1 VPRVVIAHLAKQLG
15 IAAPSVWPAIAKE
28 SKPTTRMPLRFSA
41 EWGYTREA
49 AIRPSNTRVL
59 GERSTRSDRKR
70 LLAICFGGTW
80 LRVTQHLGMKGE
92 RTPTS

>member
-1 VPRVVIAHLAKQLG
+1 LAKQLG

-59 GERSTRSDRKR
+59 GERSTRAIESGFWPSA
-70 LLAICFGGTW
+70 LAGHGSESRNI
-80 LRVTQHLGMKGE
+80 
-92 RTPTS
+92 